1 MWRAE
6 RGGERQ
12 QRDQVVRPGPS
23 MYRLLPSL
31 SDYQGL
37 HLESADVIR
46 LMRWQRD
53 GTEADRPA
61 RLRATWLGER
71 KWAKSEF
78 PSGRAGAPVLSRR
91 LAESMGEGLAA
102 AGSLVLV
109 DIDAAVKDDEYFLF
123 VVEAVVDCLDL
134 RRSSKPK
141 KIDGE
146 VKEGGLPSGSLAV
159 ASAGL
164 PPAAVSR
171 RRPMERLGGRPAGRP
186 HGRPDREAP
195 DLVRGSGH
203 EAAPRSLGYLTRQQ
217 RGLALTAAG
226 SLRGH

>member
-23 MYRLLPSL
+23 VYRLLPSL

-102 AGSLVLV
+102 AGSLVPV

-146 VKEGGLPSGSLAV
+146 VKKAVFRPEALPSHLPAFRLPQFPGAVQWNGWAADLLADLTGDQIEKRLIW
-159 ASAGL
+159 SED
-164 PPAAVSR
+164 PAT
-171 RRPMERLGGRPAGRP
+171 RP
-186 HGRPDREAP
+186 HPDP
-195 DLVRGSGH
+195 WGI
-203 EAAPRSLGYLTRQQ
+203 
-217 RGLALTAAG
+217 
-226 SLRGH
+226 